1 MFNKRNVGKQRTTS
15 LTGMYEYK
23 FAVPA
28 VGCV

>member
-15 LTGMYEYK
+15 LTGMYK
-23 FAVPA
+23 FAVPV